1 MKRIETIDV
10 VTKTDVSNHESRWL
24 HLLRNHIQEWKDHYS
39 LEKQAVDELEAE
51 HQHLLVQLDRL
62 WSMKKKAMMDSQE
75 QEVDTVQNHY
85 QVRRELIRERQQA
98 ELAAS
103 LLRP

>member
-1 MKRIETIDV
+1 MKRTETIDV
-10 VTKTDVSNHESRWL
+10 VISTDVSNHEPGWL
-24 HLLRNHIQEWKDHYS
+24 HLLRSHIQEWKDHYN
-39 LEKQAVDELEAE
+39 LEKHAVDELEAE

-62 WSMKKKAMMDSQE
+62 WSLKKVAMMTSQG
-75 QEVDTVQNHY
+75 QEVDTVLNHY

-103 LLRP
+103 LLHR

>member
-10 VTKTDVSNHESRWL
+10 VISTDTGNRESRWL
-24 HLLRNHIQEWKDHYS
+24 HLLRSHIQEWKDHYS

-51 HQHLLVQLDRL
+51 HHHLLIQLDRL
-62 WSMKKKAMMDSQE
+62 WSMKKAALMNSQE
-75 QEVDTVQNHY
+75 QEVDTVLSHY
-85 QVRRELIRERQQA
+85 QVRRDLIRERQQA

-103 LLRP
+103 LLPR